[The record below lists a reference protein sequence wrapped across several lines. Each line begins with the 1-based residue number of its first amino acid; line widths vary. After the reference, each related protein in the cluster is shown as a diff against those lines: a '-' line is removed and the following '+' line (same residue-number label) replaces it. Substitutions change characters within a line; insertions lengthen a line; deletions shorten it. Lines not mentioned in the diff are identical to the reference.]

1 MLHSELCG
9 THYEMGLA
17 LGTELRR
24 QGCRL
29 LGRVPFP
36 LTQERLD
43 FACACLPHY
52 RAHFPAVLEEI
63 RGLAEGQD
71 THPAL
76 LQGVLFSMYA
86 LPPSCHCSCFAVFQP
101 HGVFL
106 GRNSD
111 FLTALEGDCR
121 SVLCRPSGP
130 AHSFLGHTTSFLQM
144 EDGVNAQ
151 GLAAGLTS
159 VHPGAVR
166 PGLNAGML
174 LRLLLETCASVP
186 EALDL
191 LSRVPI
197 ASAQTLI
204 LAHRSGE
211 AALVECCPGGY
222 AEVRTGPS
230 IPYVCSTNV
239 FHIPAMQPFRIPSG
253 DDWAAEP
260 RWQTMERFLARRARS
275 ADRGALLDLLAG
287 QHGFLC
293 QYDRRTGRDTVW
305 SVLYDL
311 TGSAVL
317 RAEGNPAR
325 VPFRRDSRF
334 LF

>member
-1 MLHSELCG
+1 MLHNKLCG

-17 LGTELRR
+17 FGTELRR
-24 QGCRL
+24 QGSSL
-29 LGRVPFP
+29 LDHVPFP
-36 LTQERLD
+36 LTQARLD
-43 FACACLPHY
+43 FARACLPY
-52 RAHFPAVLEEI
+52 YQAHFPAVLEEI
-63 RGLAEGQD
+63 RGLAEGQNTD
-71 THPAL
+71 PAL

-86 LPPSCHCSCFAVFQP
+86 LPPSCRCSCFAVVQP
-101 HGVFL
+101 HRAFL

-111 FLTALEGDCR
+111 FLTALEGDSR
-121 SVLCRPSGP
+121 SVLCQFSGP
-130 AHSFLGHTTSFLQM
+130 AHSFLGHTTAFVQM
-144 EDGVNAQ
+144 EDGVNAR

-174 LRLLLETCASVP
+174 LRLILETCACVQ

-191 LSRVPI
+191 LSRVPT
-197 ASAQTLI
+197 ASAQTLV

-222 AEVRTGPS
+222 AQIRTGPS
-230 IPYVCSTNV
+230 VPYVCSTNV
-239 FHIPAMQPFRIPSG
+239 FHLPTMTPFRIPSG

-260 RWQTMERFLARRARS
+260 RWQTMERFLSRRARS
-275 ADRGALLDLLAG
+275 TDRAALLELLAG

-311 TGSAVL
+311 TEGTVL

-325 VPFRRDSRF
+325 VPFRQDSRF
-334 LF
+334 SF